1 MLYIIWCTLL
11 CTQDLRPTAFNN
23 CNSFAKNEVCRIAT
37 IFTFH
42 INFFIFFILD
52 QRI

>member
-1 MLYIIWCTLL
+1 MLYIIWCTVL
-11 CTQDLRPTAFNN
+11 CTQDLRPAAFDN
-23 CNSFAKNEVCRIAT
+23 CNPFAKNEVCRIAT

-42 INFFIFFILD
+42 IYIYYFILD

>member
-1 MLYIIWCTLL
+1 MLDIWCTVL
-11 CTQDLRPTAFNN
+11 CTQDLRPTAFDN
-23 CNSFAKNEVCRIAT
+23 CNSLAKNGVCRIAS

-42 INFFIFFILD
+42 IIFYFILD